1 MHHGKVVIHLF
12 VFQLRVKSY
21 QVEGSDLF
29 MHWVYLQRY
38 SEQYNPLALTR
49 HNEIK

>member
-12 VFQLRVKSY
+12 VFQLRVKIY

-29 MHWVYLQRY
+29 MHWVYPQRY
-38 SEQYNPLALTR
+38 TEAVEATGALTVL
-49 HNEIK
+49 E